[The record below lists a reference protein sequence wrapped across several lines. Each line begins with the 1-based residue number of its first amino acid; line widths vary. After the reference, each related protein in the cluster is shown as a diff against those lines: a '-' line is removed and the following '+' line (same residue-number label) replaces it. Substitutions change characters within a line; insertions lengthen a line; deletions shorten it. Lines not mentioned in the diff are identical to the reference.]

1 MREIGEREST
11 GRMVGFASR
20 GSDRAPF
27 ARSGFGGGSAA
38 GNRMWN
44 ELTFAWH
51 GSGLT
56 RLLDLAF
63 APCVAVGMLA
73 VVLWVALLRRKPS
86 GLRTAAG
93 LLGLVLLPNA
103 VLALLLVHQL
113 RSVHGVWIALMLGVP
128 VSSLLVALYAVG
140 WTALYRRPFGDHE
153 CGRCRQQMHP
163 EQSTCA
169 ECGWT
174 RGRSTGVAQARMFAI
189 AVIGGVTAATS
200 LLALQLAMT
209 VPLAW
214 TAEFDV
220 KMHDR
225 PPSLLGGAATSGTVI
240 RRLYGS
246 STHLRSPFARRWD
259 PVGFSS
265 LGFLCE
271 SAPGVWSTYLMLSG
285 DERQYTPEF
294 LAAFPQRLS
303 DAMSAAHPALPR
315 DEIEHTAAMQVGF
328 VRAMKEKKDLAE
340 RSAKWTRIEVTEI
353 TPPLVLMLVP
363 ACAGPLVAVS
373 VALLARR
380 CRHHSA

>member
-1 MREIGEREST
+1 
-11 GRMVGFASR
+11 
-20 GSDRAPF
+20 
-27 ARSGFGGGSAA
+27 
-38 GNRMWN
+38 MWN
-44 ELTFAWH
+44 EFTFAWH

-73 VVLWVALLRRKPS
+73 VGLWVALLRRKPS

-174 RGRSTGVAQARMFAI
+174 RGRSTGVAQARMFALA
-189 AVIGGVTAATS
+189 AVGGTSAAVS
-200 LLALQLAMT
+200 LLALQLSMAI
-209 VPLAW
+209 PLVW
-214 TAEFDV
+214 TAEFEVEMRDQ
-220 KMHDR
+220 
-225 PPSLLGGAATSGTVI
+225 PPNVAFRRAWGPPVIGFAAGTRI
-240 RRLYGS
+240 YRLYGR
-246 STHLRSPFARRWD
+246 STHRLSPFAQRWD
-259 PVGFSS
+259 PIGFSD

-271 SAPGVWSTYLMLSG
+271 ATPNAWSTYLLLSG

-294 LAAFPQRLS
+294 LAAPPRRLS

-380 CRHHSA
+380 RRHHSA

>member
-1 MREIGEREST
+1 
-11 GRMVGFASR
+11 
-20 GSDRAPF
+20 
-27 ARSGFGGGSAA
+27 
-38 GNRMWN
+38 MWN

-103 VLALLLVHQL
+103 LLALLLVHQL

-189 AVIGGVTAATS
+189 AVIGGVTAVTS

-220 KMHDR
+220 EMHDR
-225 PPSLLGGAATSGTVI
+225 PPSLLGGAAASGTVI
-240 RRLYGS
+240 RRLYGN
-246 STHLRSPFARRWD
+246 STHLRSPFLRRWD

-315 DEIEHTAAMQVGF
+315 DEIEHTAAMQAGF

-340 RSAKWTRIEVTEI
+340 HSAKWTRIEVTEI

-380 CRHHSA
+380 RRHHSA